1 MFWGR
6 IPTLRKR
13 IVIMVDDPWQLR
25 VNVADVVTQLESG
38 KLSTILIVGFRDSD
52 TAVDPADLFIPGSPT
67 SDFLVDHELDEFEI
81 ARLPDLLVRIGA
93 CKDEREA
100 KVLVSRN
107 PYRRASDILCS
118 LWFLLPETRDQL
130 QSSIEDEYR
139 RLGDARAAIEA
150 TAATAGKQGELA
162 RSAYEA
168 ITVTS
173 SLKIGLP
180 IEVLVRALEVDYAD
194 WIAATKPGKP
204 VWGLLYDEYEESSDS
219 FTYRTRNEIVT
230 DVLLRLVNGSLGGH
244 SGQYRLLKQLI
255 LACTVASP
263 PYRAFL
269 HDVLVRSRDVLE
281 RILSFEQG
289 MDLYNSANTV
299 MPYPDRAIQHHT
311 GLWIKN
317 VGGDLVAADDQL
329 RSALQVPDYPG
340 ASRDEPVEFIHTSL
354 AANVLSQ
361 VKAGNIDPAAGFER
375 VMEHLDRGSNPK
387 FFSAQQS
394 HIKARTLLEMAQIPS
409 AAATKLYLLIVSA
422 VRWRK
427 SKDRSR

>member
-1 MFWGR
+1 VPKRSLLEISSTLDTGR
-6 IPTLRKR
+6 SVIDALFRPTTTDWRPYLRKLDLERSLLSNVLESVNREAPDPSHLVVFKIHGAAAVGKTTLLRRIAIELSANDYLVLWMNRVIGESTSQAMKKLTKAAQDVLTADSTLRKR
-13 IVIMVDDPWQLR
+13 IVIIFDDPWQLR
-25 VNVADVVTQLESG
+25 VNVADVLTQLESG

-52 TAVDPADLFIPGSPT
+52 TAGDPADLFIPGSPT
-67 SDFLVDHELDEFEI
+67 SDFLVGHELNEHEI

-93 CKDEREA
+93 CKDQRETKA
-100 KVLVSRN
+100 LVSRN

-230 DVLLRLVNGSLGGH
+230 DVLLRLVT
-244 SGQYRLLKQLI
+244 
-255 LACTVASP
+255 APWVATP
-263 PYRAFL
+263 
-269 HDVLVRSRDVLE
+269 
-281 RILSFEQG
+281 G
-289 MDLYNSANTV
+289 NT
-299 MPYPDRAIQHHT
+299 
-311 GLWIKN
+311 
-317 VGGDLVAADDQL
+317 
-329 RSALQVPDYPG
+329 DY
-340 ASRDEPVEFIHTSL
+340 
-354 AANVLSQ
+354 
-361 VKAGNIDPAAGFER
+361 
-375 VMEHLDRGSNPK
+375 
-387 FFSAQQS
+387 
-394 HIKARTLLEMAQIPS
+394 
-409 AAATKLYLLIVSA
+409 
-422 VRWRK
+422 
-427 SKDRSR
+427 